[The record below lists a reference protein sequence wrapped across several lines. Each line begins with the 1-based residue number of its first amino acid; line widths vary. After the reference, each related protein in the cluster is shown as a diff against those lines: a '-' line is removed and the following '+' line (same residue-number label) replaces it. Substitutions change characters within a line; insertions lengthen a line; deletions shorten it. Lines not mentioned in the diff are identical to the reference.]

1 MVITRRKCGNTQ
13 AREVAAKNGAEF
25 LKRSRWTY
33 GKGSSC
39 ANLLRKGKMGS
50 DINDM
55 NHNVVQR
62 VFSEL
67 TSTAHEA

>member
-25 LKRSRWTY
+25 LKRTY

-62 VFSEL
+62 VLSEL